1 MTTKLTAIALV
12 LASSLIASTSF
23 ADVTREQV
31 RVELAAAIRTGDILA
46 GGDSGLK
53 LNEMYPERY
62 PSKQARAGL
71 TREQVQAELTEA
83 IRTGDNLVGGE
94 ISGKCRDV
102 HPNMH
107 SLT

>member
-62 PSKQARAGL
+62 PPKQVRAGL